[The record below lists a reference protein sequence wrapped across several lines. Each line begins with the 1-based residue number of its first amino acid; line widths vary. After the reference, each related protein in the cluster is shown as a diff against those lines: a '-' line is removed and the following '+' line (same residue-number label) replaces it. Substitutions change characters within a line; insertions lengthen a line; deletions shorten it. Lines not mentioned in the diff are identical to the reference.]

1 VISRLG
7 HHMAKKRK
15 AKKSKIKRKR
25 MAKKTKS
32 KKRSTRKVDVLTP
45 TVSDEELERLRK
57 LFLMK
62 H

>member
-1 VISRLG
+1 
-7 HHMAKKRK
+7 MAKKRK